1 MAEQIWIK
9 KCCVY
14 EETVEISLG
23 QLGTGIYLKCTEN
36 GGWEGTFYRSSPVSN
51 PAVLEVLEVFNN
63 FSGSFNQ
70 FCNLL
75 KLTFGNDPDYKL
87 ENFD

>member
-1 MAEQIWIK
+1 MSEQVYIK
-9 KCCVY
+9 KCKY
-14 EETVEISLG
+14 YDDTVEIGLG
-23 QLGTGIYLKCTEN
+23 QFGSGIYLKFTGE
-36 GGWEGTFYRSSPVSN
+36 GGWEGVFYRSSPVSN
-51 PAVLEVLEVFNN
+51 PAVVKVLDVFDK
-63 FSGSFNQ
+63 FSGTFNQ